1 MRKQILQKN
10 NNVMPFFFSHSPAH
24 KYYLTTDPITGSI
37 YLSDTNSRRIYKIK
51 STTSVKDIVKNA
63 EVLAGTGDQC
73 LPFDDTR
80 CGDGGKGT
88 DATLTNPRGENNSSS
103 QAFFQGV
110 YLRGACVVM
119 LESTLLSN
127 AENTL
132 GFCKPSPVSPQTH
145 PKCLPLEISGYV
157 PPSATSSY

>member
-1 MRKQILQKN
+1 MFLFSKLLALPVDLRKHIIQKI
-10 NNVMPFFFSHSPAH
+10 NNVIPLFFSHSPAH

-51 STTSVKDIVKNA
+51 STTSVKDIVKNS

-88 DATLTNPRGENNSSS
+88 DATLTNPRGETASSPL
-103 QAFFQGV
+103 AFLKGLF
-110 YLRGACVVM
+110 
-119 LESTLLSN
+119 ESSLFSHTGDCCALQ
-127 AENTL
+127 
-132 GFCKPSPVSPQTH
+132 F
-145 PKCLPLEISGYV
+145 
-157 PPSATSSY
+157 

>member
-1 MRKQILQKN
+1 
-10 NNVMPFFFSHSPAH
+10 MPLFFSHSPAH

-51 STTSVKDIVKNA
+51 STTSVKDIVKNS

-88 DATLTNPRGENNSSS
+88 DATLTNPRGETTSSP
-103 QAFFQGV
+103 QAFYGIFLNV
-110 YLRGACVVM
+110 ACFVM
-119 LESTLLSN
+119 LEKRPQDFADDL
-127 AENTL
+127 
-132 GFCKPSPVSPQTH
+132 KPVLKH
-145 PKCLPLEISGYV
+145 MLRACLWK
-157 PPSATSSY
+157 